1 MSNQWMEINNQ
12 NDIEHLMNITHSF
25 HDSCLKEFKYLSGM
39 YVNKDGSMAA
49 INNKRQIHLIIQ
61 SQSEPNVIEMIF
73 EKILCMSLKPTDET
87 YDGIIMNSH
96 IAIENDYFVWFDN
109 SDFKENYQELYNSSL
124 VTYIKAKKIK
134 WRINN
139 KHIGKDDV
147 FIEANV

>member
-1 MSNQWMEINNQ
+1 
-12 NDIEHLMNITHSF
+12 
-25 HDSCLKEFKYLSGM
+25 
-39 YVNKDGSMAA
+39 
-49 INNKRQIHLIIQ
+49 
-61 SQSEPNVIEMIF
+61 
-73 EKILCMSLKPTDET
+73 MSLKPTDET

-96 IAIENDYFVWFDN
+96 IAIENDYFVWFDS

-139 KHIGKDDV
+139 KHIGKNDV